1 MVYGLRAHHE
11 TGICYPSVR
20 LIAQDSNC
28 SIRTA
33 QRHTATLCEEGWLLR
48 FERFVKTRQ
57 TSNAYRLI
65 LPVPVDNSRGG
76 VTSVTGGG
84 VTSVTGG
91 GVTSVTPRGD
101 TSVTP
106 RRVREFKEVGEDPVD
121 NLALDALLAGMG
133 RDYRIPS

>member
-76 VTSVTGGG
+76 
-84 VTSVTGG
+84 
-91 GVTSVTPRGD
+91 D